1 MKMNEIDHEQ
11 PIVVG
16 IDGSENSLAALRWA
30 LREGVAVGAPV
41 EVVHCWTPQT
51 FTEVFGSAHELETAS
66 VCMLQNEVR
75 TALAEMPEAPVALQ
89 FSLHGNPASIL
100 IKRSEA
106 ARMLVLGVRQTTAMR
121 DLAYGA
127 VVTVCRKH
135 AACPVVTVDRLK
147 DAVWHHPTQ
156 SRQVH
161 VA

>member
-1 MKMNEIDHEQ
+1 MSEISQEK

-51 FTEVFGSAHELETAS
+51 FTDVVFARAHELETAS
-66 VCMLQNEVR
+66 VCMLQNEVQA
-75 TALAEMPEAPVALQ
+75 ALAEMPVTPVALQ

-100 IKRSEA
+100 VKRSEA
-106 ARMLVLGVRQTTAMR
+106 ARMLVLGVRQSAVMR
-121 DLAYGA
+121 DLAHGA
-127 VVTVCRKH
+127 VISVCRKH
-135 AACPVVTVDRLK
+135 ATCPVVTVDRIN
-147 DAVWHHPTQ
+147 DAVWHHPTHN
-156 SRQVH
+156 RPAV